1 MNDKWMPED
10 NTDDASLPD
19 RRHNKFRK
27 DKDYRKKRDKPWRD
41 RKRNRRDEEW
51 S

>member
-1 MNDKWMPED
+1 MNDKWVPEE
-10 NTDDASLPD
+10 DDVNVNYE

-27 DKDYRKKRDKPWRD
+27 DKDFRKKKDKPWRD
-41 RKRNRRDEEW
+41 RKRNRRDDDW